1 MNRIEA
7 LRLLGL
13 DEDATEKDIRVA
25 YKEAA
30 QIVHPDRFASNKK
43 LQDRATEQ
51 FKNLQEA
58 YDYLKG
64 KGSRNSHTNSRSSG
78 PGWTTER
85 ELEARLSG
93 IAAARVQLARQRD
106 AISDERRSG
115 LIITAVGAVAALI
128 FRWRI
133 PAALAIASAAVVWGI
148 VRTATAQVTISKLDE
163 HIDKLKVEQK
173 ELEEQLDQL

>member
-13 DEDATEKDIRVA
+13 GEDATEEDIRTA

-64 KGSRNSHTNSRSSG
+64 KGSRRRTSTGASAS
-78 PGWTTER
+78 GWTRER

-93 IAAARVQLARQRD
+93 IAAARVQLVKQRD
-106 AISDERRSG
+106 AIADERRSG
-115 LIITAVGAVAALI
+115 LIIAGVGAIAAII

-133 PAALAIASAAVVWGI
+133 PVALAIASTAVVWGI